1 MRWQAAAARSGLM
14 LVVFPLLAMGAD
26 GPGQEMLDEFNRI
39 LNVLIYTAAALAA
52 FSIAWAGFTAMWD
65 SDNPSTSSRSK
76 SAIVGAVSGLLLALL
91 AKGVMVLLVD
101 STTVLLPTR

>member
-1 MRWQAAAARSGLM
+1 MRRPEAAVRFGLL
-14 LVVFPLLAMGAD
+14 LVVFPLAAMGAD

-39 LNVLIYTAAALAA
+39 LGVLIYAAAALAA

-65 SDNPSTSSRSK
+65 SASPSTSSRAK
-76 SAIVGAVSGLLLALL
+76 SAIIGAISGLLLALL